1 MLGPKGLKPSFGE
14 QLLALSLPVELTV
27 VLLGGGTEPL
37 LPGQLQLREISS
49 GSTAP
54 LLEQAERRSWRAS
67 EKRKVSAYA
76 NVKILPEQ
84 PPMRYAG

>member
-1 MLGPKGLKPSFGE
+1 MLGPKGLKPSFSE
-14 QLLALSLPVELTV
+14 QLLALSLPLELTV

-37 LPGQLQLREISS
+37 LPGRLQLREIPS
-49 GSTAP
+49 GSAAP